1 MSALNV
7 PRACLGTLCVAMLV
21 LPGACTTSDDAEGG
35 PQQARA
41 STKAA
46 VAQVI
51 DDALAVDTVGVYDT
65 LRAVIVAQG
74 PEIVLERYFDS
85 SAEETSAVASVT
97 KSVMSLLIGIAVDE
111 GAIGSLDQTLEELLP
126 RYADDMDQQTGSVT
140 LHQILTMTAGFPAD
154 AEAPP
159 GEPPYDTSG
168 KDWVRDMVRAGVN
181 RAPGEA
187 FAYSSTGSHLL
198 SAILTEATGRT
209 ALGYARQKLF
219 DPLGIDTRPAAQPL
233 AVLASLPEYEAA
245 DFAWAVDPQGRNMG
259 DFSLKLT
266 AVDMLKLGRLAL
278 QDGRWRGRQVVPEQW
293 IAEST
298 RAQVGAGGQ
307 MDTAEEYGYQW
318 WVTTAAGRHAFAAA
332 GYGGQLVEVV
342 PDLDLV
348 VVVSNT
354 IPDAPARATP
364 SLFLQMVDQFVAPIA
379 ER

>member
-1 MSALNV
+1 
-7 PRACLGTLCVAMLV
+7 MLV

-41 STKAA
+41 SEKAA
-46 VAQVI
+46 VAQVL

-74 PEIVLERYFDS
+74 PEVVLERYFDS
-85 SAEETSAVASVT
+85 SAEENSAVASVT
-97 KSVMSLLIGIAVDE
+97 KSVMSLLIGIAVEE
-111 GAIGSLDQTLEELLP
+111 GAIDGLDQTLEELLP
-126 RYADDMDQQTGSVT
+126 RYSDDMDRQTGSAT
-140 LHQILTMTAGFPAD
+140 LRQVLTMTAGFPSDAD
-154 AEAPP
+154 APP
-159 GEPPYDTSG
+159 GEPPYSTSG
-168 KDWVRDMVRAGVN
+168 KDWVRDMLRTGVT
-181 RAPGEA
+181 RAPGGA

-198 SAILTEATGRT
+198 SAILTEATGQT
-209 ALGYARQKLF
+209 ALSFARQKLF

-233 AVLASLPEYEAA
+233 AVLESLPEYEAA

-266 AVDMLKLGRLAL
+266 APDMLKLGRLAL
-278 QDGRWRGRQVVPEQW
+278 DDGRWQGRQVVPGRW

-298 RAQVGAGGQ
+298 RRQVEAGGQ
-307 MDTAEEYGYQW
+307 TDTAEEYGYQW

-332 GYGGQLVEVV
+332 GYGGQLIEVV

-354 IPDAPARATP
+354 IPDGPTRATP